1 MNMRDLGAPREF
13 EQAVREWGQAAGKK
27 IGTFGVESWI
37 EWSRNFQPYGLEAS
51 EYFLDGASKNCLGK
65 STL

>member
-1 MNMRDLGAPREF
+1 MNMRDLGAPCEF

-27 IGTFGVESWI
+27 VGTFGVESWI

-51 EYFLDGASKNCLGK
+51 EYFSGETGANDLE
-65 STL
+65 T